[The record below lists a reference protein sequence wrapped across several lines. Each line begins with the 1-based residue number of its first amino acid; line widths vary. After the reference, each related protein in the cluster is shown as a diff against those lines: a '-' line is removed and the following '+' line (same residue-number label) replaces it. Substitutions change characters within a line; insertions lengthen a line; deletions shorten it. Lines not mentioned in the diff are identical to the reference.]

1 VITVVLSGDYVITL
15 PSYVKVIS
23 GEYDGT
29 VDNYIQFH
37 CTDAGS
43 GSEQVWCTISQ
54 EAE

>member
-43 GSEQVWCTISQ
+43 DSEQVWCTISQ